1 MALAAVVLL
10 VASGALLILPMAF
23 RRIIDTGLLGPEAAA
38 LDRPLDRQFL
48 VLFAIAALIAVC
60 VALRHYLVSWL
71 GERVVADLR
80 NAVYARV
87 ITLSPG
93 FFEVTPT
100 GEVLSQAHG
109 RCDFGPDPWSDR
121 ACSMAL
127 RNAVTLCGALVL
139 MGLTSPR
146 LAGLVL
152 VLVPA
157 ALAPLVVLGRRAR
170 RLSRQSQD
178 RLAEAGALAG
188 ET

>member
-23 RRIIDTGLLGPEAAA
+23 RRIIDAGLLDPDAAA
-38 LDRPLDRQFL
+38 LDRHF
-48 VLFAIAALIAVC
+48 VALFAIAALIAVC

-87 ITLSPG
+87 FTLSPG

-100 GEVLSQAHG
+100 GEVLSRLTADATLVQSLVG
-109 RCDFGPDPWSDR
+109 S
-121 ACSMAL
+121 SVSIAL
-127 RNAVTLCGALVL
+127 RSAVTLCGALVL

-146 LAGLVL
+146 LAG
-152 VLVPA
+152 PA
-157 ALAPLVVLGRRAR
+157 ETTAGKSCTVSSGPRAW
-170 RLSRQSQD
+170 
-178 RLAEAGALAG
+178 
-188 ET
+188 